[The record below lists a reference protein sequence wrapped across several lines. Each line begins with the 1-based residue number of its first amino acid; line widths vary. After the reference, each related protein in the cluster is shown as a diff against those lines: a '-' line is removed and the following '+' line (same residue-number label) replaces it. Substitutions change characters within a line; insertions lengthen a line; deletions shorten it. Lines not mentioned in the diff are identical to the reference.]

1 MTPAVRITVDGKL
14 ALTIE
19 QMAQRLSVTA
29 STVRAYLT
37 RYGKGIQRAAELDGK
52 PLYLAKDVDRW
63 WAARPGKGMPG
74 VKRPRVRPPKDGAPN

>member
-1 MTPAVRITVDGKL
+1 MAPRVRITVDGKL

-19 QMAQRLSVTA
+19 QMAERLGVTT

-37 RYGKGIQRAAELDGK
+37 RYGHGISPAAELDGRK
-52 PLYLAKDVDRW
+52 SLYLAKDIDRW

-74 VKRPRVRPPKDGAPN
+74 QPRQRYSESA